1 MGRLSG
7 QVASMDCTDFV
18 AGITQGSL
26 FSTEAQRHR
35 DTETQRHRDKKSL
48 HEHALAVRFPVFRA
62 HRVYSLRIKST
73 RGNRVQIN
81 WQVRDEQKKNA
92 KHCMSSF
99 VTNCCARTS
108 RRLAIFWDR
117 DRPYRCRR
125 AAVARITPA
134 SYPRAALATVQDMR
148 GRSLPRRS
156 AWAGAHRRPAGRDAP

>member
-1 MGRLSG
+1 MGWLSG

-35 DTETQRHRDKKSL
+35 DKKSL
-48 HEHALAVRFPVFRA
+48 QEHALAVRFPVFRA

-92 KHCMSSF
+92 KHFMSSF
-99 VTNCCARTS
+99 VTNCCARMS
-108 RRLAIFWDR
+108 RRHDIFWDR

-134 SYPRAALATVQDMR
+134 SYPRAAPPIVPGKR

-156 AWAGAHRRPAGRDAP
+156 AWADAHRRPAGPGAS